1 MQTPSRRATC
11 AKALQTKGFLVQF
24 TFARAWREHA
34 VQRKCL
40 TASDGSCLI
49 VRYFFITWELVAALN
64 ISELL
69 DTVAEE
75 AMQEVVR
82 PAQERDRHQGLS
94 ELLTRGAPE
103 QKRRDCHPVAPARK
117 TSSKEMASS

>member
-24 TFARAWREHA
+24 TFARAWRAHV

-49 VRYFFITWELVAALN
+49 VRYFFITWESAALLN
-64 ISELL
+64 TSK
-69 DTVAEE
+69 VA
-75 AMQEVVR
+75 
-82 PAQERDRHQGLS
+82 RHQVLS
-94 ELLTRGAPE
+94 GSSCEEPLNKSGGTAIPQPPPG
-103 QKRRDCHPVAPARK
+103 RRRRR
-117 TSSKEMASS
+117 